1 MLIMIGVL
9 IVLNEMGVDWII
21 IFINI
26 VVREGKLIVISSG
39 VVIVVGVLKLEVF
52 LIKELKY

>member
-1 MLIMIGVL
+1 MIGVL